1 MMKSNGMVRLL
12 SLLLLVFCSGLMS
25 CSNSDTPADSNPN
38 AAENEQGSG
47 NDQAGM
53 EDINTEQS
61 NITVDV
67 QIEGFYGP
75 IADLMER
82 AISVDELTLEV
93 TLNDQPIPMQFNSNF
108 WTGSISVKRD
118 SRIAVDVLWS
128 ENYAEASLRLAQA
141 DLIQDVS
148 DQDLILIVNSDS
160 YDFNFDEDGDGVSNL
175 DERRNNTNPFD
186 SASN

>member
-1 MMKSNGMVRLL
+1 
-12 SLLLLVFCSGLMS
+12 
-25 CSNSDTPADSNPN
+25 
-38 AAENEQGSG
+38 
-47 NDQAGM
+47 
-53 EDINTEQS
+53 
-61 NITVDV
+61 
-67 QIEGFYGP
+67 
-75 IADLMER
+75 
-82 AISVDELTLEV
+82 
-93 TLNDQPIPMQFNSNF
+93 MQLNSNF

-141 DLIQDVS
+141 GLFQDVS